1 MTLGRFPGLEDASR
15 IYALA
20 GPELG

>member
-1 MTLGRFPGLEDASR
+1 LTLGRFPGLEDASR